1 MFFECK
7 CETWGKL
14 RRVKHI
20 PKQSGRCVK
29 IKEKRIPKIRSC
41 IPTFKVG
48 TFKEFQFIR
57 MRFEKPIHV
66 QIKWSLNHSK
76 FSKS

>member
-1 MFFECK
+1 MKLNQWLDKDFFECK

-29 IKEKRIPKIRSC
+29 IKEKKFPRSQVAF
-41 IPTFKVG
+41 PLLKLG
-48 TFKEFQFIR
+48 
-57 MRFEKPIHV
+57 P
-66 QIKWSLNHSK
+66 
-76 FSKS
+76 SKSFNSLE